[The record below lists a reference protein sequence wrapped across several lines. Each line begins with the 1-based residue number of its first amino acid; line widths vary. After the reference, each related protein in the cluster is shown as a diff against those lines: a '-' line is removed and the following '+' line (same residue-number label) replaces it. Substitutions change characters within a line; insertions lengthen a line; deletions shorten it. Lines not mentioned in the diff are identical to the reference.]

1 MTLFKDMAG
10 SALMTARNFMH
21 DQSISSVAES
31 GCLQQ
36 YGEVN
41 QLGGVFVNG
50 RPLPNHVRLRIVE
63 LAQLGIR
70 PCDISRQ
77 LRVSHGC
84 VSKILARYQET
95 GSILPGA
102 IGGSKPRV
110 TTPKVTGY
118 IKQLKQKDP
127 GMFAWEIRD
136 RLLHDGVC
144 DKFNL
149 PSVSSISRIL
159 RNKTTSST
167 ISVMQP
173 LPAAMVPPYSL
184 KQEPHYAQ
192 HSAHSSAV
200 YSPMHQYYSP
210 SACSYTAATP
220 APTGTAAGPDAGAPA
235 DIAPLRAN
243 WPHHPH
249 SVSDLLTPWG
259 QPNGQGQLN
268 GPTGGTMA
276 PVTDPHSYNYFMYLQ
291 SCGAQSMVA
300 APVVSLGASMSGAAA
315 IGASG
320 INNTQTQLT
329 ASTAALPA
337 GAHFKK

>member
-10 SALMTARNFMH
+10 PALMTARNFMH
-21 DQSISSVAES
+21 DQSISSVEP

-159 RNKTTSST
+159 RNKTNSA

-173 LPAAMVPPYSL
+173 LPSAMVPPYGL
-184 KQEPHYAQ
+184 KQESHYSQ
-192 HSAHSSAV
+192 HPVPSSAV
-200 YSPMHQYYSP
+200 YSPMHQYYGP
-210 SACSYTAATP
+210 GPCSYTVATP
-220 APTGTAAGPDAGAPA
+220 TPTGPSSGPDAGAPA
-235 DIAPLRAN
+235 DVAPLRAN

-249 SVSDLLTPWG
+249 SVSDLLSPWG
-259 QPNGQGQLN
+259 QSNGQGQLN
-268 GPTGGTMA
+268 GPAGGAMA
-276 PVTDPHSYNYFMYLQ
+276 PAADPHGYNYFMYLQ

-300 APVVSLGASMSGAAA
+300 PPVVSLGAPMSGAAA
-315 IGASG
+315 VGAAG
-320 INNTQTQLT
+320 INSTQTQLI